1 MSRLQ
6 GYQSKISEL
15 KEIDDLRFEVAMIS
29 LMDEL
34 NMSMAIIADHL
45 DQIEKDQRQIQRE
58 LGKRR

>member
-15 KEIDDLRFEVAMIS
+15 KKIDDLGFEEGMII
-29 LMDEL
+29 LMGEL
-34 NMSMAIIADHL
+34 NTSIAMIADHL

>member
-1 MSRLQ
+1 MSRLE
-6 GYQSKISEL
+6 GYLHKISEL
-15 KEIDDLRFEVAMIS
+15 KEIDGLRSEMAMIL

-34 NMSMAIIADHL
+34 NISMAMIADHL

>member
-1 MSRLQ
+1 MSRLE
-6 GYQSKISEL
+6 GYLSIISEL
-15 KEIDDLRFEVAMIS
+15 KEIDDLRFEVAMIA

-34 NMSMAIIADHL
+34 NTSMAMIADHL

>member
-6 GYQSKISEL
+6 GYLSKISEL
-15 KEIDDLRFEVAMIS
+15 KELDDLGFEEGIII

-34 NMSMAIIADHL
+34 NTSMAMIADHL

>member
-15 KEIDDLRFEVAMIS
+15 KEIDDLRFEVAMIA

-34 NMSMAIIADHL
+34 NTSMAMIADHL

>member
-6 GYQSKISEL
+6 GYQSKTSEL

-34 NMSMAIIADHL
+34 NISMAMIADHL

-58 LGKRR
+58 LGKRK

>member
-6 GYQSKISEL
+6 GYNQRVSEL
-15 KEIDDLRFEVAMIS
+15 MEIDGMDYEASMIA

-34 NMSMAIIADHL
+34 NKSMAIIADHL

>member
-1 MSRLQ
+1 MSRLE
-6 GYQSKISEL
+6 GYLHKISEL

-34 NMSMAIIADHL
+34 NISMAMIADHL

>member
-6 GYQSKISEL
+6 GYNQRVSEL
-15 KEIDDLRFEVAMIS
+15 MEIDGMDYEASMIA

-34 NMSMAIIADHL
+34 NKSMAIIADHL

-58 LGKRR
+58 LGKRK

>member
-6 GYQSKISEL
+6 GYQSRASEL
-15 KEIDDLRFEVAMIS
+15 KEIDGLGYEEAMIA

-34 NMSMAIIADHL
+34 NISIAMIADHL

>member
-6 GYQSKISEL
+6 GYNQRVSEL
-15 KEIDDLRFEVAMIS
+15 MEIDGMNYEASMIA

-34 NMSMAIIADHL
+34 NKSMAIIADHL

-58 LGKRR
+58 LGKRK

>member
-1 MSRLQ
+1 MSRLR
-6 GYQSKISEL
+6 GYQSSISEY
-15 KEIDDLRFEVAMIS
+15 KAMDDIGFEEAIIA

-34 NMSMAIIADHL
+34 NISMAMIADHL

>member
-6 GYQSKISEL
+6 GYQSRISEL
-15 KEIDDLRFEVAMIS
+15 NKIDDLGFEPAMIAH
-29 LMDEL
+29 MDEL
-34 NMSMAIIADHL
+34 NTTMAMIADHL

>member
-6 GYQSKISEL
+6 GYLSKISEL
-15 KEIDDLRFEVAMIS
+15 KELDDLGFEAAMIS

-34 NMSMAIIADHL
+34 NISMAMIADHL

>member
-1 MSRLQ
+1 MSRLE
-6 GYQSKISEL
+6 GYLSNASEL
-15 KEIDDLRFEVAMIS
+15 KEIDDLRFEVAMIA

-34 NMSMAIIADHL
+34 NTSMAMIADHL

>member
-6 GYQSKISEL
+6 GYQSITSEL
-15 KEIDDLRFEVAMIS
+15 KEIDDLGFEPAMIA
-29 LMDEL
+29 LMHEL
-34 NMSMAIIADHL
+34 NITMAMITDHL

>member
-1 MSRLQ
+1 MSRLE
-6 GYQSKISEL
+6 GYLHKISEL

-34 NMSMAIIADHL
+34 NMSMAMIADHL

>member
-6 GYQSKISEL
+6 GYLSKISEL
-15 KEIDDLRFEVAMIS
+15 KEIDGLRFEEGIII

-34 NMSMAIIADHL
+34 NTSMAMIADHL

>member
-6 GYQSKISEL
+6 GYQSRTSEL
-15 KEIDDLRFEVAMIS
+15 KEIDGLGFEEAMIA

-34 NMSMAIIADHL
+34 NISMAMIADHL
-45 DQIEKDQRQIQRE
+45 DQIEKDQRKIQSE

>member
-1 MSRLQ
+1 MSRLE
-6 GYQSKISEL
+6 GYLQKISEL
-15 KEIDDLRFEVAMIS
+15 KEIDDLRFEGAMIL

-34 NMSMAIIADHL
+34 NISMAMIADHL

>member
-6 GYQSKISEL
+6 GYLSKISEL
-15 KEIDDLRFEVAMIS
+15 KEIDDLGFEEGIII

-34 NMSMAIIADHL
+34 NTSMAMIADHL